1 MGFSIKNS
9 KELTFNDKT
18 IYVSQFGIDKI
29 IEKDGCVAVLLTCP
43 KLPVI
48 FEDQNCNVFVCDK
61 FGNVLWVVSD
71 VNQNRYPQNHC
82 LFTEIVLNEKGNLVL
97 MNWCDFNLIVDF
109 QTGTV
114 LEKYFDR

>member
-71 VNQNRYPQNHC
+71 VNYKNAKDY
-82 LFTEIVLNEKGNLVL
+82 TECTIKDGEWIDYDEHGKIIQYEVWKNGVK
-97 MNWCDFNLIVDF
+97 I
-109 QTGTV
+109 
-114 LEKYFDR
+114 K